1 MIRIN
6 LLPHRE
12 ARRALRRR
20 EFNFILIGTL
30 VFAAALW
37 YVGKLYLDERITTQM
52 RRNDLLVAENKKL
65 TEQIDEIKKLKDQTA
80 ALLARKQV
88 VETLQVNRSASV
100 KLLDQLVRQ
109 LPDGVY
115 LKAFKQTGNKV
126 NLTGIAQSNARVLT
140 LMRNLESSPYLVNAE
155 LVEIKAVNDRNQQRV
170 NEFSLNI
177 SLKGLEGAPAPGK
190 AGQPAVAAPVAAPEA
205 REKVMQAITK

>member
-6 LLPHRE
+6 LLPHR
-12 ARRALRRR
+12 AAKRALRKR
-20 EFNFILIGTL
+20 EFNLILIGT
-30 VFAAALW
+30 VIGVAALW
-37 YVGKLYLDERITTQM
+37 YVGKLYLDERIASQQ

-115 LKAFKQTGNKV
+115 LKAVKQNGQKI
-126 NLTGIAQSNARVLT
+126 NLIGLAQSNARVST
-140 LMRNLESSPYLVNAE
+140 LMRNLESSPYLQNAE
-155 LVEIKAVNDRNQQRV
+155 LVEIKAVNDKNQQRT

-177 SLKGLEGAPAPGK
+177 SLKGIEAPTKPGPT
-190 AGQPAVAAPVAAPEA
+190 PATAANPAAPSS

>member
-12 ARRALRRR
+12 AKRAERRR
-20 EFNFILIGTL
+20 EFNFILVGVL
-30 VFAAALW
+30 VGALALW
-37 YVGKLYLDERITTQM
+37 YVGKLYLDERIATQQ

-88 VETLQVNRSASV
+88 VETLQVNRGASV
-100 KLLDQLVRQ
+100 KLIDQLVRQ

-115 LKAFKQTGNKV
+115 LKAVKQNGQKV
-126 NLTGIAQSNARVLT
+126 NMVGLAQSNARVST
-140 LMRNLESSPYLVNAE
+140 LMRNLESSPYLQNAE
-155 LVEIKAVNDRNQQRV
+155 LVEIKAVTDRNQRV

-177 SLKGLEGAPAPGK
+177 SLKGLEPLPTAK
-190 AGQPAVAAPVAAPEA
+190 SVAAAGPAAAPTS

>member
-12 ARRALRRR
+12 AKRAQRKR
-20 EFNFILIGTL
+20 EFNFILVGVL
-30 VFAAALW
+30 VAAAALW
-37 YVGKLYLDERITTQM
+37 YVGKLYLDERTATQQ
-52 RRNDLLVAENKKL
+52 RRNDLLVLENKKL
-65 TEQIDEIKKLKDQTA
+65 TEQIDEIKKLKDQTS

-100 KLLDQLVRQ
+100 KLVDQLVRQ

-115 LKAFKQTGNKV
+115 LKSVKQTGQKI
-126 NLTGIAQSNARVLT
+126 NLVGLAQSNARVST
-140 LMRNLESSPYLVNAE
+140 LMRNLESSPYLQNAE
-155 LVEIKAVNDRNQQRV
+155 LVEIKAVTDRNQRV

-177 SLKGLEGAPAPGK
+177 SLKGLDAAAAVKPAQSGAPAVK
-190 AGQPAVAAPVAAPEA
+190 ADANA